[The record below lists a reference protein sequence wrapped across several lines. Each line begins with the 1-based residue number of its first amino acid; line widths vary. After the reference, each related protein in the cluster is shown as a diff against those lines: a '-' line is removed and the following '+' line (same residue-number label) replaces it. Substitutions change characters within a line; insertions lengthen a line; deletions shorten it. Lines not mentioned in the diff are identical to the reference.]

1 VIESEVPVAVPVYE
15 PPATV
20 DSTNI
25 VRFRF
30 RVGELI
36 ARYGAL
42 VVDCSEVDLIGPSG
56 MRVLR
61 RAAREAPVTLVNP
74 NPSLQL
80 MAAAYGF
87 HVDHTKARD
96 LDSREGDSRLDARHR
111 DVDGLRGPV
120 VRLEQ

>member
-1 VIESEVPVAVPVYE
+1 MIESEVPVPVPVYE

-25 VRFRF
+25 VGFRF
-30 RVGELI
+30 RIGELI
-36 ARYGAL
+36 TRYGAL

-87 HVDHTKARD
+87 DVDRTKARD
-96 LDSREGDSRLDARHR
+96 MSSHEANARLDAPHR

-120 VRLEQ
+120 ARLEQ